1 MLLESNKMT
10 ELGGEGG
17 LRLDSKAEEGKWRR
31 AWVVCNLTV
40 KEGTGRGD
48 GRLEPINP

>member
-1 MLLESNKMT
+1 MLSEPNKMT
-10 ELGGEGG
+10 ELGGEGV
-17 LRLDSKAEEGKWRR
+17 RLDSKGDEGKWRR
-31 AWVVCNLTV
+31 AWVVWNLTV